1 MHPKMPATGV
11 EFAVFPL
18 PLPLNPITP
27 PLVSI
32 LPATPPV
39 ATHMTLVAEDDQAT
53 QEGSTQ
59 EGKNTMGDHLSM
71 SGSESGGSPD
81 QVDEREII
89 EGYFAQPTPRRW
101 RRSTPLKR
109 RSASLGR
116 LAAEQ
121 SDENTEAGY
130 AEDSSVCSYVTA
142 VEDGDQCL
150 NAKNV
155 NAVDG
160 SDEGEC
166 VDGAVTIPTDKGI
179 TEISSPGR
187 VNHNDPTITV
197 VQAESAP
204 QTPPATATVECPPN
218 VALPSELPV
227 NAGRTGDSDTIE
239 QPAAG
244 TNPVVTR
251 NDIMPS
257 ISTVPVIPTD
267 VLGSSQPAPSQE
279 QPQNAL
285 EPALAH
291 QPTDIPRA
299 SSIGLVY
306 VNKELPPIMRTLPEI
321 VVPAP
326 STGEM
331 GRPPPEKALPQ
342 LPTDLPTT
350 VPTNVQAT
358 AARSPVPIPVRLA
371 SKMPIPGLVAFASQP
386 PPSEPK
392 LQARPSL
399 FKKKDRSGIKTS
411 QSTGIPQGPIPN
423 EHGHDAS
430 ADKQTRPDEESWSDI
445 SENAAL
451 PPHAIDQTARP
462 VEVKTRASA
471 EDLGQKHAVADAHEP
486 VHHEDLPVG
495 AGNLRSTTGSVRS
508 LFKKRPKMLIEEN
521 VSTNDWQNQSVAGTD
536 ASSIPSE
543 GAGLLVESV
552 ALQDQQKDGP
562 EVAETTEDD
571 DLTPLAYWVI
581 KPSGIE
587 AMPAAARPPLP
598 GSANAST
605 ASRSLHAHIF
615 APHAQIVPEPEP
627 PIVPSRNSLTLPLPA
642 SDIPIQP
649 PPVAESTTMPASGRL
664 HRQPSGRHRRQPSL
678 KARSGLPSTVVISP
692 RISSLFGNT
701 KRQEISRRRFTYLGS
716 ADVMNPGTSA
726 SHHIDNGLGLT
737 PEFANAIPPDPREFA
752 TCPLCVDVCER
763 AVRLSCCA
771 NVACSS
777 CIWRWLAHS
786 KSCPFCRS
794 RIGPGHVAPAQDVQ
808 DMVKNLVVRCKA
820 AGCGWEGRREQLNDH
835 LAEGVCASDRT
846 SSESGL
852 GHRRNPSVGR
862 NPILGHRRKTSAGRG
877 QGIPGH
883 RRQPSSGL
891 DDVQPGKGH
900 GQPLTPSS
908 DPATTSAVPP
918 LRRSSSRRILIPL
931 RSAHPRIIFKR
942 MSNGGGIVRY
952 DPTITFPSIGIP
964 PRTTSAAVDPTMFP
978 KPIPEK
984 SVSSEDKPPSE
995 ILSSPYGD
1003 IPPTQDP
1010 PLPVRP
1016 IVHDPVSA
1024 SRTLIRARIPTRTI
1038 SVTHKSPL
1046 NTGTLVKRNSSMRG
1060 TSQHEALEFTGTSW
1074 DREPGE
1080 EDDGWHPIEMADS
1093 AGDEQAMHDDE
1104 WRDVDDDVCQLEA
1117 VPEDQGEG
1125 VSTDGQPGILESG
1138 NQLGQMKTTEEAG
1151 IVYSDE

>member
-1 MHPKMPATGV
+1 MPATGV

-39 ATHMTLVAEDDQAT
+39 ATHMALVAEDDQT
-53 QEGSTQ
+53 MHEGSTH
-59 EGKNTMGDHLSM
+59 EGPNTMGDHMSI
-71 SGSESGGSPD
+71 SGSESGGSSE
-81 QVDEREII
+81 QVDEGEII

-101 RRSTPLKR
+101 RRSKPLKR
-109 RSASLGR
+109 QSTSLGR
-116 LAAEQ
+116 LAAEH
-121 SDENTEAGY
+121 SDENTEDGY
-130 AEDSSVCSYVTA
+130 AEDSSVCSFVTA

-150 NAKNV
+150 NGKNV
-155 NAVDG
+155 IAVDDF
-160 SDEGEC
+160 DEGEY
-166 VDGAVTIPTDKGI
+166 VDGAVTTPTEKGI
-179 TEISSPGR
+179 AEISSPGR
-187 VNHNDPTITV
+187 VNNNDPTTTV
-197 VQAESAP
+197 AKVESAT
-204 QTPPATATVECPPN
+204 QTPQAMATLEGLHDMAQ
-218 VALPSELPV
+218 LSELPV
-227 NAGRTGDSDTIE
+227 NAGRTGDSEPIE
-239 QPAAG
+239 QLAAESG
-244 TNPVVTR
+244 PVVTR
-251 NDIMPS
+251 NHIMQS
-257 ISTVPVIPTD
+257 IPTIPLNPTN
-267 VLGSSQPAPSQE
+267 VPGSSHPAPCQE
-279 QPQNAL
+279 QQQQNAL
-285 EPALAH
+285 EPPLAH

-306 VNKELPPIMRTLPEI
+306 VNKELPPIMRTLPETL
-321 VVPAP
+321 VPAP
-326 STGEM
+326 SVGEV
-331 GRPPPEKALPQ
+331 GNPPTQKALPQ
-342 LPTDLPTT
+342 LPADIPVPVPTT
-350 VPTNVQAT
+350 VHVA

-371 SKMPIPGLVAFASQP
+371 SKMPIPGLVAFALQ

-399 FKKKDRSGIKTS
+399 FKKKDRSGSKS
-411 QSTGIPQGPIPN
+411 GQSAGIPPGSTAS

-430 ADKQTRPDEESWSDI
+430 ADKQTLPDEESWGDS

-451 PPHAIDQTARP
+451 HAMDQSARP
-462 VEVKTRASA
+462 LEVKTRASA
-471 EDLGQKHAVADAHEP
+471 EDLVQKHAAADAHEP

-495 AGNLRSTTGSVRS
+495 ASNLRSTTGSVRS
-508 LFKKRPKMLIEEN
+508 LFKKRPKMLTDEN
-521 VSTNDWQNQSVAGTD
+521 LSTNDRQNGSVAGTD
-536 ASSIPSE
+536 ACSIPSG
-543 GAGLLVESV
+543 GAGLAVGSV
-552 ALQDQQKDGP
+552 GPQDHQKEGH
-562 EVAETTEDD
+562 EVAATAEDD
-571 DLTPLAYWVI
+571 DLTPLAYWVV
-581 KPSGIE
+581 KPSGME
-587 AMPAAARPPLP
+587 AMPTAARPPLP
-598 GSANAST
+598 GSTNAST
-605 ASRSLHAHIF
+605 AARSLHAHIF
-615 APHAQIVPEPEP
+615 APHAQVVPEPL
-627 PIVPSRNSLTLPLPA
+627 IVPSRNSLTLPLPA

-726 SHHIDNGLGLT
+726 SHHMDNGLSLT
-737 PEFANAIPPDPREFA
+737 PDFANTIPPDPREFA

-794 RIGPGHVAPAQDVQ
+794 RIGPGHVAPAEDVQ
-808 DMVKNLVVRCKA
+808 DMVKHLVVRCKA

-852 GHRRNPSVGR
+852 GHRRNPSVAR
-862 NPILGHRRKTSAGRG
+862 DPTLGHRRRTSAGRG

-908 DPATTSAVPP
+908 DPTMISGVPP

-952 DPTITFPSIGIP
+952 DPTVSSFPSIGIP
-964 PRTTSAAVDPTMFP
+964 PRTTSAAVDPNMFP
-978 KPIPEK
+978 KPTPAKI
-984 SVSSEDKPPSE
+984 VLSEGKPTSE
-995 ILSSPYGD
+995 ISSNPYGD
-1003 IPPTQDP
+1003 FPVNQDP

-1016 IVHDPVSA
+1016 LIHDPVSA

-1038 SVTHKSPL
+1038 SVAHKGPL
-1046 NTGTLVKRNSSMRG
+1046 TGTLVRRSSSLRS
-1060 TSQHEALEFTGTSW
+1060 TSQHEPLGFAGTSW
-1074 DREPGE
+1074 DRVPDE
-1080 EDDGWHPIEMADS
+1080 EDDGCHPIDTAGS
-1093 AGDEQAMHDDE
+1093 AGDGQTMMHDDD
-1104 WRDVDDDVCQLEA
+1104 WRDVEDEGLCQLEA

-1125 VSTDGQPGILESG
+1125 VAAKRQSSILDNGDQPGQ
-1138 NQLGQMKTTEEAG
+1138 NKTSKEPG
-1151 IVYSDE
+1151 IVYSDGDCI